1 MKILIA
7 DDSKLTRAI
16 IKKVIT
22 QNGISQ
28 ESIVEAENGN
38 DALKI
43 MGQDTIELLMLDWL
57 MPGLDGLNLI
67 KEMKGSAELSNIPVI
82 MMTVVNEFDKV
93 QEALS
98 YGIEDYII
106 KPLSEEA
113 LWNRIYGV
121 LAKNKRVNLQTIDLL
136 KKEYQQAQNPE
147 DFISHISDLL
157 LRDSEHYIFGVYL
170 FLEMF
175 NEELKK
181 SEVDEK
187 TSQELFDLFKKR
199 ITHKR
204 SLENQCD
211 RLFKAPV
218 KAK

>member
-22 QNGISQ
+22 QNGIAQ
-28 ESIVEAENGN
+28 ESIVEAENGD

-43 MGQDTIELLMLDWL
+43 MGQNSIELLMLDWL
-57 MPGLDGLNLI
+57 MPGLDGLGLI
-67 KEMKGSAELSNIPVI
+67 KEMKGSSELSKVPVI

-121 LAKNKRVNLQTIDLL
+121 LAKNKKVNLETIDLL
-136 KKEYQQAQNPE
+136 RKEFQQAKNPE
-147 DFISHISDLL
+147 DYISHISDIL
-157 LRDSEHYIFGVYL
+157 LRDSEHHIFGVYL

-175 NEELKK
+175 HEELKK
-181 SEVDEK
+181 SEADEK
-187 TSQELFDLFKKR
+187 ISQELFDLFKKR
-199 ITHKR
+199 VVNKR

-211 RLFKAPV
+211 RLFRVPV
-218 KAK
+218 KVE